1 MKYIRILYYLLYP
14 YLLLL
19 LQYPLHAAHNNM
31 QQTYDLHSYL
41 FVYSTVYLVIGMS
54 LFFLY
59 HCYQQ
64 INITNRC
71 CIEVFNFIILAI
83 YFMNFIG
90 GIQILPVFSNL
101 LVTSYAQGMTMIYI
115 GFILCDFITIAFSKF
130 HPVKWYH
137 HFPYSDSFSGY
148 GFLAL
153 FFHIIATKNV
163 LHFLFPFFPI

>member
-31 QQTYDLHSYL
+31 QQTYDLHNYL
-41 FVYSTVYLVIGMS
+41 FVYSTVYLVIGIS

-59 HCYQQ
+59 HCYQR
-64 INITNRC
+64 INIANRC

-90 GIQILPVFSNL
+90 GIQILPVISIL
-101 LVTSYAQGMTMIYI
+101 LST
-115 GFILCDFITIAFSKF
+115 TIPLQAFLLIHSCN
-130 HPVKWYH
+130 
-137 HFPYSDSFSGY
+137 SIR
-148 GFLAL
+148 
-153 FFHIIATKNV
+153 II
-163 LHFLFPFFPI
+163 